1 MSEQIF
7 VNFCNLY
14 FNISDVTSALNLIQ
28 NKFEFFKTLKRK
40 NLNFSVI
47 NWGNNFSV
55 HMGQF
60 LESIGDKIPSF
71 AGIKFTS
78 NNLEEGAQ
86 AMHADNKKYVVFLG
100 NDQVPFAIYFFF
112 FYEQWKN

>member
-1 MSEQIF
+1 
-7 VNFCNLY
+7 
-14 FNISDVTSALNLIQ
+14 
-28 NKFEFFKTLKRK
+28 
-40 NLNFSVI
+40 
-47 NWGNNFSV
+47 
-55 HMGQF
+55 MGQF

-100 NDQVPFAIYFFF
+100 NDRSGTLRHLFFF
-112 FYEQWKN
+112 FLWTVEELKNDKN